1 MVGETGISS
10 GLLGVVSLARIEGAR
25 ILIDSYILLCLCA
38 GLGWLPETR
47 PRDRSEFHEAF
58 STPGKTGVTIIQ

>member
-1 MVGETGISS
+1 MVGEAGISS

-47 PRDRSEFHEAF
+47 P
-58 STPGKTGVTIIQ
+58 